1 MSSSRYPS
9 LLEPANDGV
18 VDQVYR
24 SEQPRLKRYFDW
36 KAGPEVS
43 QDLVQDV
50 FAKALA
56 GGRAGRL
63 ENPAGYLWR
72 IAQNLVVDQIRK
84 RRRQPIQVEF
94 DETKHSQAAVDQE
107 ALLEADELQA
117 RYECALATLSP
128 RTREIF
134 LMHRVD
140 ECTYQE
146 IAQKVGITCAGVEY
160 HMSKALMHLAKRL
173 GVER

>member
-1 MSSSRYPS
+1 M
-9 LLEPANDGV
+9 
-18 VDQVYR
+18 
-24 SEQPRLKRYFDW
+24 KRYFDW
-36 KAGPEVS
+36 KAGPEAS

-56 GGRAGRL
+56 GRQADRL

-72 IAQNLVVDQIRK
+72 IAQNLVVDTIRK
-84 RRRQPIQVEF
+84 RRRQPAQVEF
-94 DETKHSQAAVDQE
+94 DETLHSQVIFDQSI
-107 ALLEADELQA
+107 LLEACELQGL
-117 RYECALATLSP
+117 YERALASLP
-128 RTREIF
+128 ARTREIF

-146 IAQKVGITCAGVEY
+146 IAQAVGITCAGVEY
-160 HMSKALMHLAKRL
+160 HMSKALVHLATRL

>member
-1 MSSSRYPS
+1 M
-9 LLEPANDGV
+9 
-18 VDQVYR
+18 
-24 SEQPRLKRYFDW
+24 KRYFDW
-36 KAGPEVS
+36 KAGPEAS

-56 GGRAGRL
+56 GAQANRL

-72 IAQNLVVDQIRK
+72 IAQNLVVDTMRK
-84 RRRQPIQVEF
+84 RRRQPAQVEF
-94 DETKHSQAAVDQE
+94 DETQHSQTDFDQS
-107 ALLEADELQA
+107 ALLEAGELQR
-117 RYECALATLSP
+117 RYERALATLSP

-140 ECTYQE
+140 EYTYQE
-146 IAQKVGITCAGVEY
+146 IAQKVGVTCAGVEY
-160 HMSKALMHLAKRL
+160 HMSKALVHLARRI

>member
-1 MSSSRYPS
+1 M

-18 VDQVYR
+18 FDQIYR
-24 SEQPRLKRYFDW
+24 SEKPRLKRYFDW

-56 GGRAGRL
+56 GGRVDRL

-72 IAQNLVVDQIRK
+72 IAQNLVVDQVRK
-84 RRRQPIQVEF
+84 RRRQPVQVEF
-94 DETKHSQAAVDQE
+94 DETMHSRATTDLE

-117 RYECALATLSP
+117 RYERALATLSP

-140 ECTYQE
+140 ECTYDE
-146 IAQKVGITCAGVEY
+146 IAQRVGITCAGVEY
-160 HMSKALMHLAKRL
+160 HMSKALVHLASRL